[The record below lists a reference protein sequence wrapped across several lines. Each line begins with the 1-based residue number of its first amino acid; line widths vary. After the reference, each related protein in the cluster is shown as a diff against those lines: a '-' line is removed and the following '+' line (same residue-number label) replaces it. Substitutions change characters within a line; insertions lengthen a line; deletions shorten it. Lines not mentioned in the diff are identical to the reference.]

1 MREMSVAEQR
11 YKAVLAVIGDGRT
24 VTEVAASWEVSR
36 QTLHAWLARYEAA
49 GLEGLADRS
58 HRPASCPHQMDPA
71 AEVAVLEARRQHPGW
86 GPRRIVFELAKQA
99 LEVSESGVYRA
110 LRRAGLLEP
119 GRRRREQRDWRRW
132 ERGRAN
138 ELWQMDVVGGI
149 LLADGATLK
158 CLTGLDDHS
167 RFCVSARLM
176 VRERTQP
183 VCDALEL
190 ALATHGVPEQIL
202 TDNGKVFTG
211 RFNHP
216 PTEVL
221 FDRICRVNGI
231 EHLLT
236 KPRSPTTTGKIERF
250 HRSLRAEFLTGA
262 VFPTIAAAQERLDA
276 WVASYNTD
284 RPHQGL
290 DMATPAERFTVDGRR
305 EPATEPDRSG
315 PDWVARKVST
325 LGVVCVSWQQ
335 VSVGRHR
342 AGERC
347 DVHVGPDILQFW
359 IGNELLRTVKRDST
373 GPVRNKRP
381 LGGALTKTPRNTA
394 N

>member
-1 MREMSVAEQR
+1 M
-11 YKAVLAVIGDGRT
+11 
-24 VTEVAASWEVSR
+24 
-36 QTLHAWLARYEAA
+36 
-49 GLEGLADRS
+49 
-58 HRPASCPHQMDPA
+58 
-71 AEVAVLEARRQHPGW
+71 
-86 GPRRIVFELAKQA
+86 FELARQG

-262 VFPTIAAAQERLDA
+262 VFPTVAVAQERLDA

-290 DMATPAERFTVDGRR
+290 DMATPAERFTVEGRR

-325 LGVVCVSWQQ
+325 VGVVCVSWQQ